1 MFDDAPPGQHFGG
14 VLTQPD
20 ATCSAGSSVRAV
32 FRGGHPKNDF
42 RTRGTFVKVQRQ
54 VGSSWVDVLD
64 DHDWDT
70 SYVWSREGVS
80 YSRCTVEW
88 RIRRG
93 TPAGTYRL
101 VQQGNWKNGC
111 NGKVSAYT
119 GTSRAFQVR

>member
-1 MFDDAPPGQHFGG
+1 M
-14 VLTQPD
+14 
-20 ATCSAGSSVRAV
+20 
-32 FRGGHPKNDF
+32 
-42 RTRGTFVKVQRQ
+42 QRQ

-80 YSRCTVEW
+80 YSRCTMER

-101 VQQGNWKNGC
+101 MQQGNWKNGW
-111 NGKVSAYT
+111 NGKVSAHT

>member
-1 MFDDAPPGQHFGG
+1 M
-14 VLTQPD
+14 T
-20 ATCSAGSSVRAV
+20 SARGARSSRCSVRPAR
-32 FRGGHPKNDF
+32 RGS
-42 RTRGTFVKVQRQ
+42 T
-54 VGSSWVDVLD
+54 SD